1 MTGMKSRLT
10 TCHLIMDRTLEIL
23 LATTSVDYDVVL
35 FLKQRL
41 QETGIID
48 ILSYSSH
55 YYNFEPKEHCDN
67 FSINCQ
73 CFSWR

>member
-1 MTGMKSRLT
+1 MTGMKWRHT
-10 TCHLIMDRTLEIL
+10 TCHLIMDRTSEIL

-48 ILSYSSH
+48 IYYSSH
-55 YYNFEPKEHCDN
+55 YNNFEPKEHCEVQ
-67 FSINCQ
+67 IIC
-73 CFSWR
+73 

>member
-1 MTGMKSRLT
+1 MTGMKSRHT
-10 TCHLIMDRTLEIL
+10 TCHLTMDRTSEIL

-48 ILSYSSH
+48 ILNIQVTITILSQ
-55 YYNFEPKEHCDN
+55 KG
-67 FSINCQ
+67 IVTTLQ
-73 CFSWR
+73 